1 MEVLNLVI
9 HFEKL
14 SKAIDV
20 FNQNR
25 IEEEQIEFKDVIG
38 DIEDPL
44 NPLEVLTLITEL
56 YEEANGYI

>member
-1 MEVLNLVI
+1 MVI

-14 SKAIDV
+14 SKAIDI
-20 FNQNR
+20 FNANR
-25 IEEEQIEFKDVIG
+25 VEEEQIEFKDVVG

-44 NPLEVLTLITEL
+44 DPVEVLTLITEL